1 MKGKVDMEAG
11 VCPDKA
17 HTGRNSMMAIGR
29 MVQKWA
35 EEGWIPKGEFLE
47 FSKQFDRLKICTLLF
62 GEESNRLTPRDGD

>member
-17 HTGRNSMMAIGR
+17 HTGRNAMMAIGR

-35 EEGWIPKGEFLE
+35 ENGWIPKTEFLE
-47 FSKQFDRLKICTLLF
+47 FSKQFDRLKICTRLF
-62 GEESNRLTPRDGD
+62 GEEKDIKAK